1 MFRFVGLFLLLL
13 LGLSLPVGAATLLQ
27 QADQAFADHNYKE
40 ALGLYEQTQKD
51 PKFASDSLRVR
62 HRVLSS
68 LDKLQ
73 DYDRFIPQLEIA
85 LKQVPDL
92 LWRARY
98 SALGAQVYRR
108 MPHQGYLR
116 NGTLYR
122 NADRREGTYTWVW
135 DQDHKQAETYYNA
148 ARKNYFDYLY
158 TRKAR
163 LMEIEKELL
172 NLVEELGFFYRDQAW
187 LTSARKDWPTLV
199 APKAPGETLKAEW
212 TPFQKA
218 YFLYY
223 ESLKMAQNL
232 KNDSTQVRLQFAWN
246 VFILRR
252 LGLQAADYPDLDPML
267 AFQTLLKTYPQDAL
281 ADKIQLSLGD
291 LLNGR
296 QQYAAAIENWEM
308 LLKHHPKSLLVNAAH
323 DRLQNIRWPSLHLQ
337 VPGVQAPDQP
347 ARFQVG
353 GRNLKDLTFK
363 LCAVDLQRELTAFLS
378 LNNPSLR
385 FVDFNGHFGS
395 SLTEN
400 RSHCQEEVLSWSW
413 QTQAP
418 DYTPF
423 QRELTLSK
431 ALPAGAYLLQAE
443 GQDVEASAL
452 VLLSDLSL
460 VQKQAGE
467 QTLFYL
473 SSAETGK
480 PVSGATLYL
489 KETTGS
495 GLGSQVKI
503 SRVKTGADG
512 LYLHKR
518 QLKQA
523 GTYLD
528 AYAVSGAQHA
538 LNQMRYWYYADA
550 SPYYK
555 VYAYTDRPI
564 YRPGQKVSFRQVLR
578 LAKAG
583 QYQTP
588 AGQKVELRLL
598 SPRGEELLKQTLT
611 SDRWGA
617 IHGSYALPAAATLGM
632 YRFQLTLPEQPGSQ
646 LRLSGGQQFR
656 VEEYRKPEFLVKVTP
671 PSTALRPGDNATVK
685 ISADY
690 YAGGRVQNGSLKY
703 TLKRQ
708 YFYPSFQTRANP
720 WDWFYGAWDNRYD
733 YYHDDDTAVLKQ
745 ETVSLN
751 AEGEA
756 EIAVP
761 TEASPNQDWEYVV
774 EAEVTDHSRRVQNG
788 RGVFRV
794 TRQSWY
800 ASLDFDRGLYSP
812 GERIETE
819 INLVD
824 PNGQPVPKQA
834 GLLTIEALEGKD
846 TVKKLKEEPLSS
858 DAMGRIFYRWQP
870 PTEGRYRF
878 VFSGWD
884 AFERPV
890 SQSREVWVAGPQFEG
905 RRFHFEKVDILSDKR
920 IYQAGETARLM
931 VTVKDP
937 DSYVLLLEE
946 AENMLIGHQLLA
958 IAGHSKVVQLKLSPA
973 HTPNFNLRAITVRH
987 QQMLQ
992 DSLELFVPPEERFL
1006 KVALKSKKSEFRPGE
1021 KAEVEVEVKDSRNRP
1036 VQTGLSL
1043 ALTDASVYQLQG
1055 DLSGDIRNWFFQE
1068 RRSFSDNLQGS
1079 LQVGF
1084 SPWAKVLKERKHY
1097 PLPAQNSDDSFED
1110 GDFFN
1115 GRREGF
1121 AGGEMLMDAVARP
1134 APQPAAEAA
1143 PSESKSKKD
1152 NEQDRGQDRGQ
1163 DRQQASNT
1171 ATPRLRQNFP
1181 DTAFWNPELVTDQ
1194 HGKAKVTL
1202 EFPDSLTTWKLI
1214 AKGVSAGAEAGE
1226 ASTEL
1231 QTTQKLQMHMLM
1243 PRFLTE
1249 GDEVILSGRIRNA
1262 FAQALTVKAQLLLP
1276 TNLLQALQ
1284 PTEVSV
1290 QVPAMGEKRVDWRV
1304 KVKQAGLAQIRMTAL
1319 SKEESDAVEMPLPLQ
1334 IYGAQKQVTLT
1345 GSLTTETL
1353 VKTLMLPTERKPEA
1367 TRLTLTLNASL
1378 AGTLLEALPYLAEFP
1393 YGCIEQTT
1401 SRFVP
1406 ALLTARTLKKL
1417 GIKPEDLGAQKN
1429 LDVATLNLRKRN
1441 PVYDPEALEQMVAEG
1456 IKRISSMQNP
1466 DGGWGWWS
1474 GFSSDVQMSTYVFDA
1489 LSLAREADYPL
1500 DAAMLSRA
1508 EGYLLTQFKTGQ
1520 ALNQQAYLAFV
1531 LSAGKKIQA
1540 SELETL
1546 FKRRDQL
1553 SHSGKALLAQAY
1565 QRLGQADRAR
1575 LILQNLKS
1583 FVKVDADEDVAS
1595 WKTPD
1600 QGWWYWYQDRVET
1613 QALILRAFVA
1623 ISPQDPVVPQLVRWL
1638 VYNRQSNRWNSTRD
1652 TAQVIYAL
1660 SGWMAQN
1667 KELESH
1673 YTLAIKL
1680 NGHLLK
1686 TVEVTPANS
1695 LSFDNRI
1702 ELADNAL
1709 QTGENTLIIEKKGTG
1724 TLYYSLALDY
1734 FSREAKIT
1742 ASGNRLQAERSYFRV
1757 SKTLNPGSQKMEE
1770 SFTPIVSGEALTS
1783 GEEIEARLSLKA
1795 PNDYEY
1801 IMLEDF
1807 KPAGLE
1813 ALSPQSGYSWQN
1825 GVGVY
1830 REFRDNRVAFFLS
1843 QLPEGTQVLTY
1854 RLRAETPGI
1863 FSALPMVG
1871 EAMYAPAVRAISDSF
1886 NLKVQDKPA
1895 AVP

>member
-1 MFRFVGLFLLLL
+1 MFRFVGLFLFLL

-27 QADQAFADHNYKE
+27 EADQAFGDHNYKE
-40 ALGLYEQTQKD
+40 ALTLYDKAQKD
-51 PKFASDSLRVR
+51 PRFVSDSLRVR
-62 HRVLSS
+62 MRVLQS

-122 NADRREGTYTWVW
+122 NTDRREGVYTWVW
-135 DQDHKQAETYYNA
+135 DQDHKQAEIYYTA

-163 LMEIEKELL
+163 LKDIEKEVL
-172 NLVEELGFFYRDQAW
+172 NLVEELGFFYRDQSW
-187 LTSARKDWPTLV
+187 LPSARKDWPILV
-199 APKAPGETLKAEW
+199 APRAPGETLKAEA

-223 ESLKMAQNL
+223 ESLKVAQNL
-232 KNDSTQVRLQFAWN
+232 KDNPAQVRLQFAWN

-252 LGLQAADYPDLDPML
+252 LGLQAADYPDLDPL
-267 AFQTLLKTYPQDAL
+267 LVFQALLKTYPQDAL

-308 LLKHHPKSLLVNAAH
+308 LLKRHPQSLLVNVAH

-337 VPGVQAPDQP
+337 VPGVQTPDQP

-378 LNNPSLR
+378 LNNPNLR
-385 FVDFNGHFGS
+385 FVDFNGHFGA
-395 SLTEN
+395 SLAEN
-400 RSHCQEEVLSWSW
+400 RSHCQAEVLSWNW
-413 QTQAP
+413 QTEAA

-452 VLLSDLSL
+452 VILSDLSL

-473 SSAETGK
+473 SSAHTGK
-480 PVSGATLYL
+480 PMANATLYI

-495 GLGSQVKI
+495 GLGAQVKH
-503 SRVKTGADG
+503 SRIKTGADG

-518 QLKQA
+518 QLQQP

-528 AYAVSGAQHA
+528 AYAVLGAHHA
-538 LNQMRYWYYADA
+538 VNQLRYWYYADA

-578 LAKAG
+578 LAKEG

-598 SPRGEELLKQTLT
+598 SPRGEELFKQTLT

-617 IHGSYALPAAATLGM
+617 IHGAYALPTSATLGM
-632 YRFQLTLPEQPGSQ
+632 YQFQLNLPEHPGSQ

-671 PSTALRPGDNATVK
+671 PSAALRPGESAKVT

-708 YFYPSFQTRANP
+708 YFYPAFQARSNP
-720 WDWFYGAWDNRYD
+720 WDWFYGAWDNSFD
-733 YYHDDDTAVLKQ
+733 DYHDDDAAILKQ

-751 AEGEA
+751 AEGQA
-756 EIAVP
+756 EISVP
-761 TEASPNQDWEYVV
+761 TEASPSQDWEYVV

-846 TVKKLKEEPLSS
+846 TVKKLKAENLSS
-858 DAMGRIFYRWQP
+858 DALGRIFYRWQP
-870 PTEGRYRF
+870 PSEGRYRF
-878 VFSGWD
+878 VFSGRD

-946 AENMLIGHQLLA
+946 AENMLIGHHLLA

-1006 KVALKSKKSEFRPGE
+1006 KVAFKSKKSEFRPGE

-1043 ALTDASVYQLQG
+1043 ALTDASVYQLQA
-1055 DLSGDIRNWFFQE
+1055 DRSGDIRNWFFQE

-1097 PLPAQNSDDSFED
+1097 PLPPQNSDDGLND
-1110 GDFFN
+1110 GDFY

-1152 NEQDRGQDRGQ
+1152 NENAREQ
-1163 DRQQASNT
+1163 DRQQAPT
-1171 ATPRLRQNFP
+1171 QATPRLRQNFP

-1202 EFPDSLTTWKLI
+1202 AFPDSLTTWKLI

-1231 QTTQKLQMHMLM
+1231 QTTQKLQMHMLT

-1249 GDEVILSGRIRNA
+1249 GDEVVLSGRIRNA

-1276 TNLLQALQ
+1276 TDLLQALQ

-1290 QVPAMGEKRVDWRV
+1290 SVPAQGEKRVDWRV

-1345 GSLTTETL
+1345 GSFKTEHL
-1353 VKTLMLPTERKPEA
+1353 LKTVMLPTERKPEA

-1417 GIKPEDLGAQKN
+1417 GLKLEDLSAQKN
-1429 LDVATLNLRKRN
+1429 LDVASLNLRKRN
-1441 PVYDPEALEQMVAEG
+1441 PVYDPQALEKMVAEG
-1456 IKRISSMQNP
+1456 IIRITSMQNP

-1474 GFSSDVQMSTYVFDA
+1474 GFSSDLQMSTYVYDA

-1500 DAAMLSRA
+1500 DAGLMNRA
-1508 EGYLLTQFKTGQ
+1508 ESYLLQQFKTGQ

-1531 LSAGKKIQA
+1531 LSAGKKIQPG
-1540 SELETL
+1540 ELESL

-1667 KELESH
+1667 KELESQ
-1673 YTLAIKL
+1673 YTLAVKL
-1680 NGHLLK
+1680 NGRLLK
-1686 TVEVTPANS
+1686 TIEVTPANS

-1709 QTGENTLIIEKKGTG
+1709 QTGENTLTIEKSGSG

-1734 FSREAKIT
+1734 FSREAKIS
-1742 ASGNRLQAERSYFRV
+1742 ASGNRLQAERSYYRV

-1770 SFTPIVSGEALTS
+1770 QFTPIMPGEALTS
-1783 GEEIEARLSLKA
+1783 GEEVEARLSLKA

-1801 IMLEDF
+1801 VMLEDF

-1813 ALSPQSGYSWQN
+1813 ALSAQSGYNWQN

-1843 QLPEGTQVLTY
+1843 QLPEGTQVLSY
-1854 RLRAETPGI
+1854 RLRAETPGL

-1886 NLKVQDKPA
+1886 QIGVRD
-1895 AVP
+1895 